1 MLSNSEINI
10 QNPSR
15 NFLSRAE
22 RRKQKGEGHKL
33 LSAKFN
39 AFQQFMLRDEE
50 KEWNIFKLANINF
63 FDTNKKLTEKSLK
76 ELVSEKIF
84 RPKDFLFLIIGKF

>member
-1 MLSNSEINI
+1 MLSNSEINT

-15 NFLSRAE
+15 NLLSRAE

-39 AFQQFMLRDEE
+39 PFQQFMLRDE
-50 KEWNIFKLANINF
+50 NIE
-63 FDTNKKLTEKSLK
+63 TERFS
-76 ELVSEKIF
+76 VF
-84 RPKDFLFLIIGKF
+84 NNR